1 MRILIAD
8 DNLQNC
14 ELLDAYLAE
23 EPYEIAMAHDGQE
36 TLTKVAEFH
45 PDLILLDIMMP
56 KVATVSEV
64 RKRLREDPV
73 ALDDFPS

>member
-1 MRILIAD
+1 MTVTSKVLIAD

-23 EPYEIAMAHDGQE
+23 ENYEIAMAHDGRE
-36 TLTKVAEFH
+36 TLKKVAEFR

-56 KVATVSEV
+56 KLSGYEV
-64 RKRLREDPV
+64 
-73 ALDDFPS
+73 